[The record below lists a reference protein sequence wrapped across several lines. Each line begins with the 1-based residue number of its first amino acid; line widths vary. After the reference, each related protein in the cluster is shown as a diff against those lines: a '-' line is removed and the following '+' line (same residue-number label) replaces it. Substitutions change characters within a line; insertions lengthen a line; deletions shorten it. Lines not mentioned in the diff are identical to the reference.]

1 MATLCL
7 SSAIF
12 SLVITITT
20 CEIFQY
26 LLPGAIRYLDKSLK
40 NDFDFKTIGLIE
52 TNWYGTRIEPWMT
65 PEGLK
70 NCNIPPNIDD
80 EHPENSWSY
89 LYNAMIHPLR
99 RLSIYG
105 GLWYQGMYIF
115 KKYILH
121 YYKRYWY
128 HFR

>member
-1 MATLCL
+1 
-7 SSAIF
+7 
-12 SLVITITT
+12 
-20 CEIFQY
+20 
-26 LLPGAIRYLDKSLK
+26 
-40 NDFDFKTIGLIE
+40 
-52 TNWYGTRIEPWMT
+52 MT

-80 EHPENSWSY
+80 ESPENSWSY

-115 KKYILH
+115 KKYIFILL
-121 YYKRYWY
+121 KKT
-128 HFR
+128 F